1 MCLHIEMKILS
12 RTQEG
17 PLASPGTALSGETS
31 MLVQLL
37 AMAVVPSWY
46 LRNLV
51 TFFPTLI
58 LKRNATLSDKD
69 APVNQRDI

>member
-1 MCLHIEMKILS
+1 
-12 RTQEG
+12 
-17 PLASPGTALSGETS
+17 

-37 AMAVVPSWY
+37 GMAEVPSWY
-46 LRNLV
+46 LGNSV

-69 APVNQRDI
+69 APAPLQNQRDI